1 MRAIT
6 CISVTCQ
13 GFFGKILWAWA
24 VALPRRVVALM
35 ARRLSERLDLSRWVI
50 MPAGWCLFVSG
61 RLRACCVVLWR

>member
-6 CISVTCQ
+6 CIFVTCQ

-24 VALPRRVVALM
+24 VALPRRVVAFM

-50 MPAGWCLFVSG
+50 MPAGWCLSVRG
-61 RLRACCVVLWR
+61 RSMACRVGLSL